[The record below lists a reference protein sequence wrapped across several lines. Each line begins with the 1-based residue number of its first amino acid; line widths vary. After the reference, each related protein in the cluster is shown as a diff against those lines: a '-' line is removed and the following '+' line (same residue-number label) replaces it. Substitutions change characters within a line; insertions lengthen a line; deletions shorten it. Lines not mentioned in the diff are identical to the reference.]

1 MSELPITNQ
10 YENLQQFLGEQK
22 WKDAD
27 QITTQILLAVAQRE
41 KQKYLDDEA
50 VENLSCED
58 LCIIDNLWLTYSN
71 HKFGFSVQ
79 LSVYKELVATGR
91 YNSNMKLLTAFDSR
105 LDWDR
110 GGVLRFVEGY
120 PDGILYNISARK
132 GHL

>member
-10 YENLQQFLGEQK
+10 YEKLQQFLGEQK

-58 LCIIDNLWLTYSN
+58 LCIIDNLWLT
-71 HKFGFSVQ
+71 
-79 LSVYKELVATGR
+79 
-91 YNSNMKLLTAFDSR
+91 
-105 LDWDR
+105 
-110 GGVLRFVEGY
+110 
-120 PDGILYNISARK
+120 
-132 GHL
+132 

>member
-1 MSELPITNQ
+1 
-10 YENLQQFLGEQK
+10 
-22 WKDAD
+22 
-27 QITTQILLAVAQRE
+27 
-41 KQKYLDDEA
+41 
-50 VENLSCED
+50 
-58 LCIIDNLWLTYSN
+58 DNLWLTYSN

-132 GHL
+132 GHLPYSAWKKILTQKIFLSRLEACNL